1 MNFGGVKWI
10 VIDEG
15 AEENLRLLQLVDD
28 QIGEPET
35 LILVR
40 FTSGAGWSWSRY

>member
-1 MNFGGVKWI
+1 MNFGGVEWI

-15 AEENLRLLQLVDD
+15 EEEDLRLLWLVDD